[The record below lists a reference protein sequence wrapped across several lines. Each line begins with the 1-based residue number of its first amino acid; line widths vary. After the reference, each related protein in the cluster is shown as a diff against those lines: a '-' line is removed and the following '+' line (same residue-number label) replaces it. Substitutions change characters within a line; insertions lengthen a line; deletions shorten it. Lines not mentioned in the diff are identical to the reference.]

1 MTKKLLICL
10 SVLLSVFFLFGCVAD
25 NELRPAFNEN
35 EIWVCEEP
43 YAYFSYDSESDSFLG
58 KLNFNDF
65 QYDFFEYEN
74 TGHYMAFFKPEA
86 IIDNVIYPEG
96 NTLLSGSVE
105 YFEGYFVL
113 TVKKDPEDLFN
124 GELPVMEFV
133 RYSLEEFEEKFGSD
147 KLQLETK

>member
-1 MTKKLLICL
+1 MKKLLFCL
-10 SVLLSVFFLFGCVAD
+10 FILFSLSFLFGCVAD
-25 NELRPAFNEN
+25 DELRPAFNEN

-58 KLNFNDF
+58 KLSCNDL

-74 TGHYMAFFKPEA
+74 TGSYMAFFKPEA
-86 IIDNVIYPEG
+86 IVDNVIYREG

-113 TVKKDPEDLFN
+113 TVKKDPENLFN

-133 RYSLEEFEEKFGSD
+133 RYSSEDFAEKFD
-147 KLQLETK
+147 LEKSQPDIK